1 MTNPSNAADPA
12 DPSNESTPPTP
23 STPPQPPKASKRSAS
38 ARTAQKAPVPDHA
51 PAPDHTH
58 AHGHAHGHEGGGWIG
73 RGVPRVEDDRL
84 LRGRGRYVDDI
95 ALPGAVEAAFL
106 RSPHAHARVESV
118 DVSAALA
125 APGVVA
131 VWTGDDVTGLP
142 AMLNKEELRTPPGL
156 AALLDPV
163 VRMTPMPLLARDR
176 VLYVGQPVA
185 VVFAENR
192 YLAEDALELVDVR
205 YAPLPVLV
213 DPEAALAPGAPLL
226 HQDLPDNTA
235 VAVATRVGD
244 PDAAFAGAHA
254 VVADRFEAHRYVAS
268 PIETRAISAQVD
280 PYSGRLTIWSGT
292 QTPHR
297 LRDAVAHTLGL
308 DAADVRVIAADVG
321 GGFGQKGILYVEEL
335 LVPHA
340 ARRIGRPVVW
350 REDRNENLTASSHAR
365 EQVHEIELA
374 ADADGRLLA
383 VRDRITVNFGAYNM
397 TGLVVPYNSLCHLLG
412 PYRIPNVDIDV
423 TGTLTNT
430 AFATPYRGAGRPETV
445 FAMERAMDRLAAR
458 LGIAPE
464 ELRARN
470 LVRPEEMPYE
480 TGLVDRS
487 GRPQSYDSGDYPELL
502 RRAVARSGV
511 EDVRARQ
518 REGAREGR
526 HVGIGFAM
534 YIEATG
540 LGPFETARVD
550 VLPSGRVR
558 LAIGAPSQG
567 QGHRTSMAQIAADAI
582 GVPPDVIDVVG
593 GDTDATPFGV
603 GTIASRALVNA
614 GNATHRAG
622 RLLHE
627 KIVDAAARR
636 LDTPAGELVLAD
648 GVVAAKDPDGPSI
661 TLAELAGRAPLP
673 GIPEPTDGRHGTE
686 LSETVHFRP
695 PGFAVAG
702 GAHAAVVEVDE
713 HTGEVTILH
722 YVVVHDAGVIVN
734 PLIAEGQITGGVAQ
748 GIGGALY
755 EEMVYGPDGQPR
767 TGTYM
772 DYLVPTSSEIPDLD
786 LDEIVSPSPMNDLGV
801 KGLGEGGAIAPQ
813 AVLAGAVEDALRPFG
828 VVVRRGPLSPSRIR
842 DLIRTATA
850 PA

>member
-1 MTNPSNAADPA
+1 MTRMPHRSDPHRQHRQ
-12 DPSNESTPPTP
+12 DQGNGS
-23 STPPQPPKASKRSAS
+23 
-38 ARTAQKAPVPDHA
+38 
-51 PAPDHTH
+51 
-58 AHGHAHGHEGGGWIG
+58 WIG
-73 RGVPRVEDDRL
+73 RSVPRVEDDRL
-84 LRGRGRYVDDI
+84 LRGNGRYVDDI

-106 RSPHAHARVESV
+106 RSPHAHARIESV
-118 DVSAALA
+118 DVTAALT

-131 VWTGDDVTGLP
+131 VWTGDDVADLP
-142 AMLNKEELRTPPGL
+142 AMLNQEELRTPPGL
-156 AALLDPV
+156 AALLDPL
-163 VRMTPMPLLARDR
+163 VRMTPMPLLAHDK

-213 DPEAALAPGAPLL
+213 DPRLSLAADAPLL
-226 HQDLPDNTA
+226 HQELPDNTA

-254 VVADRFEAHRYVAS
+254 VVSEQFESHRYVAS
-268 PIETRAISAQVD
+268 PIETRAISAQVE

-297 LRDAVAHTLGL
+297 LRDAIAHTLGL
-308 DAADVRVIAADVG
+308 ESAAVHVIAADVG

-340 ARRIGRPVVW
+340 ARRIGRPVLW
-350 REDRNENLTASSHAR
+350 REDRNENLTAASHAR
-365 EQVHEIELA
+365 EQIHRIELA
-374 ADADGRLLA
+374 ADAEGRIVA

-423 TGTLTNT
+423 VGVLTNT

-445 FAMERAMDRLAAR
+445 FAMERAMDRLAAE

-470 LVRPEEMPYE
+470 LVGPQEMPYA
-480 TGLVDRS
+480 TGLADRS
-487 GRPQSYDSGDYPELL
+487 GSPQSYDSGNFPELL
-502 RRAVARSGV
+502 RRAVAKA
-511 EDVRARQ
+511 DVRQRRAQQ
-518 REGAREGR
+518 REGARDGK
-526 HVGIGFAM
+526 HLGIGFAM

-540 LGPFETARVD
+540 LGPFETARID
-550 VLPSGRVR
+550 ITPGGRVR
-558 LAIGAPSQG
+558 LAIGTPSQG

-582 GVPPDVIDVVG
+582 GVPLEIIDVVG

-622 RLLHE
+622 RLVRE
-627 KIVDAAARR
+627 KIIDAAARR
-636 LDTPAGELVLAD
+636 LGVTAGGLDLSD
-648 GVVAAKDPDGPSI
+648 GVVAGKEPGGPSI
-661 TLAELAGRAPLP
+661 GLAELAARAPLP
-673 GIPEPTDGRHGTE
+673 GTPEPTDGRHGTE
-686 LSETVHFRP
+686 ISETVHFRP
-695 PGFAVAG
+695 PGFAVAS

-713 HTGEVTILH
+713 HTGEVEILH
-722 YVVVHDAGVIVN
+722 YVVVHDAGNIVN
-734 PLIAEGQITGGVAQ
+734 PMIAEGQVTGGIAQ

-772 DYLVPTSSEIPDLD
+772 DYLVPTSSEMPDLD
-786 LDEIVSPSPMNDLGV
+786 MDEIHTPSPMNDLGV

-828 VVVRRGPLSPSRIR
+828 VVVRRGPLSPSRVR
-842 DLIRTATA
+842 ELIRTATRT
-850 PA
+850 

>member
-1 MTNPSNAADPA
+1 MSHTSGRD
-12 DPSNESTPPTP
+12 
-23 STPPQPPKASKRSAS
+23 RS
-38 ARTAQKAPVPDHA
+38 DN
-51 PAPDHTH
+51 D
-58 AHGHAHGHEGGGWIG
+58 GGRWTG
-73 RGVPRVEDDRL
+73 RSVPRVEDERL
-84 LRGRGRYVDDI
+84 LRGDGRYVDDI

-106 RSPHAHARVESV
+106 RSPHAHARIESV
-118 DVSAALA
+118 DVTAALS

-131 VWTGDDVTGLP
+131 VWSGDDVADLP

-156 AALLDPV
+156 AALLDPL
-163 VRMTPMPLLARDR
+163 VRMTPMPLLAREK

-185 VVFAENR
+185 VVLAENR
-192 YLAEDALELVDVR
+192 YLAEDALELVEVR

-213 DPEAALAPGAPLL
+213 DPEHALAEDAVRL
-226 HQDLPDNTA
+226 HEDLPDNTA
-235 VAVATRVGD
+235 VAVAARVGD
-244 PDAAFAGAHA
+244 PETAFAGAHA
-254 VVADRFEAHRYVAS
+254 VVSERFEAHRYVAS
-268 PIETRAISAQVD
+268 PIETRAVSAQVD
-280 PYSGRLTIWSGT
+280 PYSGRLTVWSGT

-297 LRDAVAHTLGL
+297 LRDAIAHTLGL
-308 DAADVRVIAADVG
+308 GSAAVHVIAADVG

-340 ARRIGRPVVW
+340 ARRLGRPVLW

-365 EQVHEIELA
+365 EQIHHIELA
-374 ADADGRLLA
+374 ADAGGRIVA

-412 PYRIPNVDIDV
+412 PYRVPNVHIDV
-423 TGTLTNT
+423 TGVLTNT
-430 AFATPYRGAGRPETV
+430 TFATPYRGAGRPETV
-445 FAMERAMDRLAAR
+445 FAMERAMDRLAAE
-458 LGIAPE
+458 LGIEPE

-470 LVRPEEMPYE
+470 LVRPDEMPYA

-487 GRPQSYDSGDYPELL
+487 GSPQSYDSGDFPELL
-502 RRAVARSGV
+502 RRAVAKAGV
-511 EDVRARQ
+511 EGVRARQ
-518 REGAREGR
+518 REGVRDGR

-540 LGPFETARVD
+540 LGPFETARID
-550 VLPSGRVR
+550 IAPSGRVR

-582 GVPPDVIDVVG
+582 GVPLDVIDVVG

-622 RLLHE
+622 RLVRE
-627 KIVDAAARR
+627 RIIEAAARR
-636 LDTPAGELVLAD
+636 LGVTADGLVLSD
-648 GVVAAKDPDGPSI
+648 GIVSAQQPGGPSLS
-661 TLAELAGRAPLP
+661 LAELAGKAPLP

-686 LSETVHFRP
+686 ISETVHFRP
-695 PGFAVAG
+695 PGFAVAS

-713 HTGEVTILH
+713 HTGEVEILH
-722 YVVVHDAGVIVN
+722 YVVVHDAGNIVN
-734 PLIAEGQITGGVAQ
+734 PMIAEGQVTGGIAQ

-786 LDEIVSPSPMNDLGV
+786 MDEIFTPSPMNDLGV

-828 VVVRRGPLSPSRIR
+828 VVVRRGPLSPSRVR
-842 DLIRTATA
+842 ALIRAAAGTHGLSRTS
-850 PA
+850 

>member
-1 MTNPSNAADPA
+1 MSHDSGRA
-12 DPSNESTPPTP
+12 
-23 STPPQPPKASKRSAS
+23 RSG
-38 ARTAQKAPVPDHA
+38 D
-51 PAPDHTH
+51 
-58 AHGHAHGHEGGGWIG
+58 GGWIG
-73 RGVPRVEDDRL
+73 RSVPRVEDDRL
-84 LRGRGRYVDDI
+84 LRGNGRYVDDI

-106 RSPHAHARVESV
+106 RSPHAHARIESV
-118 DVSAALA
+118 DVTAALA

-131 VWTGDDVTGLP
+131 VWTGDHVRDLP

-156 AALLDPV
+156 AELLDPL
-163 VRMTPMPLLARDR
+163 VRMTPMPLLARDK

-185 VVFAENR
+185 VVLAENR
-192 YLAEDALELVDVR
+192 YLAEDALELVEVR

-213 DPEAALAPGAPLL
+213 DPQHALTEGAIRL
-226 HQDLPDNTA
+226 HEDLPDNTA
-235 VAVATRVGD
+235 VAVATRVGN
-244 PDAAFAGAHA
+244 PDEAFAGAHA
-254 VVADRFEAHRYVAS
+254 VVSEHFEAHRYVAS

-280 PYSGRLTIWSGT
+280 PYSGRLIVWSGT

-297 LRDAVAHTLGL
+297 LRDAIAHTLGL
-308 DAADVRVIAADVG
+308 EPATVHVIAADVG

-335 LVPHA
+335 LIPHA
-340 ARRIGRPVVW
+340 ARHLGRPVLW

-365 EQVHEIELA
+365 EQIHRIELA
-374 ADADGRLLA
+374 ADAEGRLIA

-412 PYRIPNVDIDV
+412 PYRVPNVHIDV
-423 TGTLTNT
+423 VGVLTNT

-445 FAMERAMDRLAAR
+445 FAMERAMDRLAAE
-458 LGIAPE
+458 LGIEPE

-470 LVRPEEMPYE
+470 LVRPDEMPYA

-487 GRPQSYDSGDYPELL
+487 GKPQSYDSGDFPELL
-502 RRAVARSGV
+502 RRAVAKADV
-511 EDVRARQ
+511 DQVRARQ
-518 REGAREGR
+518 REGARDGK

-540 LGPFETARVD
+540 LGPFETARID
-550 VLPSGRVR
+550 IAPSGRVR

-582 GVPPDVIDVVG
+582 GVPLDVIDVIG
-593 GDTDATPFGV
+593 GDTEATPFGV

-622 RLLHE
+622 RLVRE
-627 KIVDAAARR
+627 KIVEAAARR
-636 LDTPAGELVLAD
+636 LGVAEGCLDLSD
-648 GVVAAKDPDGPSI
+648 GIVRAKEPGGPSI
-661 TLAELAGRAPLP
+661 SLAELAGKAPLP
-673 GIPEPTDGRHGTE
+673 GTPEPTDGRHGTE
-686 LSETVHFRP
+686 ISETVHFRP
-695 PGFAVAG
+695 PGFAVAS

-713 HTGEVTILH
+713 HTGEIEILH
-722 YVVVHDAGVIVN
+722 YVVVHDAGNIVN
-734 PLIAEGQITGGVAQ
+734 PMIAEGQVTGGIAQ

-786 LDEIVSPSPMNDLGV
+786 MDEIFTPSPMNDLGV

-828 VVVRRGPLSPSRIR
+828 AVVRRGPLSPSRVR
-842 DLIRTATA
+842 ALIRTAAGT
-850 PA
+850 

>member
-1 MTNPSNAADPA
+1 MSHD
-12 DPSNESTPPTP
+12 SGLH
-23 STPPQPPKASKRSAS
+23 R
-38 ARTAQKAPVPDHA
+38 
-51 PAPDHTH
+51 
-58 AHGHAHGHEGGGWIG
+58 HGDGSWIG
-73 RGVPRVEDDRL
+73 RSVPRVEDDRL
-84 LRGRGRYVDDI
+84 LRGNGRYVDDI

-106 RSPHAHARVESV
+106 RSPHAHARIDSV

-131 VWTGDDVTGLP
+131 VWTGDDVADLP

-156 AALLDPV
+156 AELLDPV
-163 VRMTPMPLLARDR
+163 VRMTPMPLLARDK

-205 YAPLPVLV
+205 YAPLAVLV
-213 DPEAALAPGAPLL
+213 DPELSLIPDAPLL
-226 HQDLPDNTA
+226 HEELPDNTA
-235 VAVATRVGD
+235 VAVTARVGD

-254 VVADRFEAHRYVAS
+254 VVSERFEAHRYVAS
-268 PIETRAISAQVD
+268 PIETRAISAQVE
-280 PYSGRLTIWSGT
+280 PYSGRLTVWSGT

-297 LRDAVAHTLGL
+297 LRDAIAHTLGL
-308 DAADVRVIAADVG
+308 EPAAVHVIAADVG

-340 ARRIGRPVVW
+340 ARRIGRPVLW

-365 EQVHEIELA
+365 EQIHRIELA
-374 ADADGRLLA
+374 ADAEGRIVA

-412 PYRIPNVDIDV
+412 PYRVPHVDIDV
-423 TGTLTNT
+423 VGVLTNT
-430 AFATPYRGAGRPETV
+430 TFATPYRGAGRPETV
-445 FAMERAMDRLAAR
+445 FAMERAMDRLAAE
-458 LGIAPE
+458 LGIEPE

-470 LVRPEEMPYE
+470 LVGPDAMPYA

-487 GRPQSYDSGDYPELL
+487 GRPQIYDSGDYPELL
-502 RRAVARSGV
+502 SRAVARADV
-511 EDVRARQ
+511 EGVRARQ
-518 REGAREGR
+518 RQGARDGKY
-526 HVGIGFAM
+526 VGIGFAM

-540 LGPFETARVD
+540 LGPFETARID
-550 VLPSGRVR
+550 ITPAGRVR
-558 LAIGAPSQG
+558 LAIGTPSQG

-582 GVPPDVIDVVG
+582 GVPFDIIDVVG
-593 GDTDATPFGV
+593 GDTEATPFGV

-622 RLLHE
+622 RLIRE
-627 KIVDAAARR
+627 KIVEAAARR
-636 LDTPAGELVLAD
+636 LGVDAD
-648 GVVAAKDPDGPSI
+648 GLGLSDGIVASKEPGGPAMG
-661 TLAELAGRAPLP
+661 LAELAGRAPLP
-673 GIPEPTDGRHGTE
+673 GTPEPSDGRYGTE

-713 HTGEVTILH
+713 HTGGIEILH
-722 YVVVHDAGVIVN
+722 YVVVHDAGNIVN
-734 PLIAEGQITGGVAQ
+734 PMIAEGQVTGGVAQ

-786 LDEIVSPSPMNDLGV
+786 MDEIFTPSPMNDLGV

-828 VVVRRGPLSPSRIR
+828 VVVRRGPLSPSRVR
-842 DLIRTATA
+842 ELIRTAHRS
-850 PA
+850 

>member
-1 MTNPSNAADPA
+1 MSHDSDPH
-12 DPSNESTPPTP
+12 
-23 STPPQPPKASKRSAS
+23 R
-38 ARTAQKAPVPDHA
+38 H
-51 PAPDHTH
+51 
-58 AHGHAHGHEGGGWIG
+58 GGGLIG
-73 RGVPRVEDDRL
+73 RSVPRVEDDRL
-84 LRGRGRYVDDI
+84 LRGQGRYVDDI
-95 ALPGAVEAAFL
+95 ALPGGVEAAFL
-106 RSPHAHARVESV
+106 RSPHAHARIESV
-118 DVSAALA
+118 DVRAALA

-131 VWTGDDVTGLP
+131 VWTGEDVADLP

-156 AALLDPV
+156 AELLDPV
-163 VRMTPMPLLARDR
+163 VRMTPMPLLAREK

-192 YLAEDALELVDVR
+192 YLAEDALELVEVG

-213 DPEAALAPGAPLL
+213 DPETSLSPEAPLL
-226 HQDLPDNTA
+226 HEHLPDNTA
-235 VAVATRVGD
+235 VAVAARVGD

-254 VVADRFEAHRYVAS
+254 VVSERFDAHRYVAS

-280 PYSGRLTIWSGT
+280 PYSGRLTVWAGT

-297 LRDAVAHTLGL
+297 LRDAIAHTLGL
-308 DAADVRVIAADVG
+308 APASVHVIAADVG

-340 ARRIGRPVVW
+340 ARRLGRPVLW

-365 EQVHEIELA
+365 EQIHHIELA
-374 ADADGRLLA
+374 ADAEGHILA

-412 PYRIPNVDIDV
+412 PYRVPHVDIDV
-423 TGTLTNT
+423 TGVLTNT
-430 AFATPYRGAGRPETV
+430 TFATPYRGAGRPETV
-445 FAMERAMDRLAAR
+445 FAMERAMDRLAVE

-470 LVRPEEMPYE
+470 LVGPDEMPYA

-487 GRPQSYDSGDYPELL
+487 GSPQSYDSGDFPELL
-502 RRAVARSGV
+502 RRAVAKADV
-511 EDVRARQ
+511 EAIRARQ
-518 REGAREGR
+518 REGARDGR
-526 HVGIGFAM
+526 HVGVGFAM

-540 LGPFETARVD
+540 LGPFETARID
-550 VLPSGRVR
+550 LAPDGRVR

-567 QGHRTSMAQIAADAI
+567 QGHRTSMAQIAADAL
-582 GVPPDVIDVVG
+582 GVPLGIIEVTG
-593 GDTDATPFGV
+593 GDTEATPFGV

-622 RLLHE
+622 RLVRE
-627 KIVDAAARR
+627 KIIEAAARR
-636 LDTPAGELVLAD
+636 LGVTADRLDLSD
-648 GVVAAKDPDGPSI
+648 GVVAAKEPGGPSI
-661 TLAELAGRAPLP
+661 GLAELAGRAPLP
-673 GIPEPTDGRHGTE
+673 GVPEPTDGRHGTE
-686 LSETVHFRP
+686 ISETVHFRP
-695 PGFAVAG
+695 PGFAVAS

-713 HTGEVTILH
+713 HTGEVEILH
-722 YVVVHDAGVIVN
+722 YVVVHDAGNIVN
-734 PLIAEGQITGGVAQ
+734 PMIAEGQVTGGIAQ

-786 LDEIVSPSPMNDLGV
+786 MDEIFTPSPMNDLGV

-828 VVVRRGPLSPSRIR
+828 VVVRRGPLSPSRVR
-842 DLIRTATA
+842 ELIRTADR
-850 PA
+850 P

>member
-1 MTNPSNAADPA
+1 MSHDSDRA
-12 DPSNESTPPTP
+12 
-23 STPPQPPKASKRSAS
+23 RSGDGS
-38 ARTAQKAPVPDHA
+38 
-51 PAPDHTH
+51 
-58 AHGHAHGHEGGGWIG
+58 WIG
-73 RGVPRVEDDRL
+73 RSVPRVEDDRL
-84 LRGRGRYVDDI
+84 LRGNGRYVDDI

-106 RSPHAHARVESV
+106 RSPHAHARIASV
-118 DVSAALA
+118 DVTAALA

-131 VWTGDDVTGLP
+131 VWTGDDVADLP

-156 AALLDPV
+156 AELLDPL
-163 VRMTPMPLLARDR
+163 VRMTPMPLLARDK

-185 VVFAENR
+185 VVLAENR
-192 YLAEDALELVDVR
+192 YLAEDALELVEVR

-213 DPEAALAPGAPLL
+213 DPEHALTEDATRL
-226 HQDLPDNTA
+226 HEDLPDNTA

-244 PDAAFAGAHA
+244 PEEAFAGAYA
-254 VVADRFEAHRYVAS
+254 VVSEQFEAHRYVAS

-280 PYSGRLTIWSGT
+280 PYSGRLTVWSGT

-297 LRDAVAHTLGL
+297 LRDAIAHTLGL
-308 DAADVRVIAADVG
+308 ESAMVHVIAADVG

-335 LVPHA
+335 LIPHA
-340 ARRIGRPVVW
+340 ARHLGRPVLW

-365 EQVHEIELA
+365 EQIHRIELA
-374 ADADGRLLA
+374 ADAEGRLMA

-412 PYRIPNVDIDV
+412 PYRVPNVHIDV
-423 TGTLTNT
+423 VGVLTNT
-430 AFATPYRGAGRPETV
+430 TFATPYRGAGRPETV
-445 FAMERAMDRLAAR
+445 FAMERAMDRLAAE
-458 LGIAPE
+458 LGIEPE

-470 LVRPEEMPYE
+470 LVRPDEMPYA

-487 GRPQSYDSGDYPELL
+487 GRPQSYDSGDFPELL
-502 RRAVARSGV
+502 RRAVAKADV
-511 EDVRARQ
+511 DQVRARQ
-518 REGAREGR
+518 REGARDGK
-526 HVGIGFAM
+526 HIGIGFAM

-540 LGPFETARVD
+540 LGPFETARID
-550 VLPSGRVR
+550 IAPSGRVR

-582 GVPPDVIDVVG
+582 GVPLDVIDVVG
-593 GDTDATPFGV
+593 GDTEATPFGV

-622 RLLHE
+622 RLVRE
-627 KIVDAAARR
+627 KIVEAAARR
-636 LDTPAGELVLAD
+636 LGVAEGCLDLSD
-648 GVVAAKDPDGPSI
+648 GIVRAKEPGGPSI
-661 TLAELAGRAPLP
+661 SLAELAGKAPLP
-673 GIPEPTDGRHGTE
+673 GTPEPTDGRHGTE
-686 LSETVHFRP
+686 ISETVHFRP
-695 PGFAVAG
+695 PGFAVAS

-713 HTGEVTILH
+713 HTGEIEILH
-722 YVVVHDAGVIVN
+722 YVVVHDAGNIVN
-734 PLIAEGQITGGVAQ
+734 PMIAEGQVTGGIAQ

-786 LDEIVSPSPMNDLGV
+786 MDEIFTPSPMNDLGV

-813 AVLAGAVEDALRPFG
+813 AVLAGAVEDALRPFD
-828 VVVRRGPLSPSRIR
+828 VVVRRGPLSPSRVR
-842 DLIRTATA
+842 ALIRTTA
-850 PA
+850 GT

>member
-1 MTNPSNAADPA
+1 MSQTPA
-12 DPSNESTPPTP
+12 SAP
-23 STPPQPPKASKRSAS
+23 SAS
-38 ARTAQKAPVPDHA
+38 ASAASASAPSGA
-51 PAPDHTH
+51 GA
-58 AHGHAHGHEGGGWIG
+58 WIG
-73 RGVPRVEDDRL
+73 RSVPRVEDDRL
-84 LRGRGRYVDDI
+84 LRGNGRYVDDL

-106 RSPHAHARVESV
+106 RSPHAHARIESV
-118 DVSAALA
+118 DVTAALA

-131 VWTGDDVTGLP
+131 VWTGDDVAGLP

-156 AALLDPV
+156 AELLDPT
-163 VRMTPMPLLARDR
+163 VRMTPMPLLAVEK

-185 VVFAENR
+185 VVLAENR
-192 YLAEDALELVDVR
+192 YLAEDALELIDVR
-205 YAPLPVLV
+205 YAPQPVLV
-213 DPEAALAPGAPLL
+213 DPEQALADDAVRL
-226 HQDLPDNTA
+226 HDDLPDNTA

-244 PDAAFAGAHA
+244 PEAAFAGAHA
-254 VVADRFEAHRYVAS
+254 VVSERFEAHRYVAS
-268 PIETRAISAQVD
+268 PIETRAVSAQVD
-280 PYSGRLTIWSGT
+280 PYSGRLTVWSGT

-308 DAADVRVIAADVG
+308 EPAGVHVIAADVG

-335 LVPHA
+335 IVPHA
-340 ARRIGRPVVW
+340 ARLLRRPVLW

-365 EQVHEIELA
+365 EQIHRIELA
-374 ADADGRLLA
+374 ADAEGRLLA

-412 PYRIPNVDIDV
+412 PYRVPNVHIDV
-423 TGTLTNT
+423 VGALTNT
-430 AFATPYRGAGRPETV
+430 TFATPYRGAGRPETV
-445 FAMERAMDRLAAR
+445 FAMERAMDRLATE

-470 LVRPEEMPYE
+470 LVRPDEMPYA

-487 GRPQSYDSGDYPELL
+487 GDPQSYDSGDFPELL
-502 RRAVARSGV
+502 RRAVAKADV
-511 EDVRARQ
+511 ERVRERQ
-518 REGAREGR
+518 REGARDGKR
-526 HVGIGFAM
+526 VGIGFAM

-540 LGPFETARVD
+540 LGPFETARID
-550 VLPSGRVR
+550 ITPRGRVR

-582 GVPPDVIDVVG
+582 GVPVEAIDVVG

-622 RLLHE
+622 LLVRE
-627 KIVDAAARR
+627 KIVEAAARR
-636 LDTPAGELVLAD
+636 LGVPACDLGLSD
-648 GVVAAKDPDGPSI
+648 GTISAAAPDGPAI
-661 TLAELAGRAPLP
+661 TLAELAGKAPLP
-673 GIPEPTDGRHGTE
+673 GTPEPTDGRHGTE

-695 PGFAVAG
+695 PGFAVAS

-713 HTGEVTILH
+713 ETGEVDILH
-722 YVVVHDAGVIVN
+722 YVVVHDAGNIVN
-734 PLIAEGQITGGVAQ
+734 PMIAEGQVTGGIAQ

-786 LDEIVSPSPMNDLGV
+786 MDEIFTPSPMNDLGV

-813 AVLAGAVEDALRPFG
+813 AVLANAVEDALRPHG
-828 VVVRRGPLSPSRIR
+828 VVVHRGPLSPSRVR
-842 DLIRTATA
+842 ALIRTAA
-850 PA
+850 AG